1 MAEYLVFPDAE
12 DLVCGL
18 LADQLSARGHDV
30 PVGTRPPDPRPP
42 EGFVVV
48 RRTGGVMHTPVTDAA
63 LLTVEAWADRESL
76 AYELARIA
84 RAALASAPG
93 QLGSAT
99 VYLVRE
105 ASGPANLPD
114 PVSPL
119 ARYTA
124 IYEVHL
130 RGVAA

>member
-1 MAEYLVFPDAE
+1 MIVFPDIE
-12 DLVCGL
+12 DVVSEY
-18 LADQLSARGHDV
+18 LADELAALGFTV

-48 RRTGGVMHTPVTDAA
+48 RRTGGVLHTPVTDAA
-63 LLTVEAWADRESL
+63 IVVVEAWASLESVAYKL
-76 AYELARIA
+76 ASNA
-84 RAALASAPG
+84 RAILVSAPG
-93 QLGSAT
+93 RVSRAV

-105 ASGPANLPD
+105 AAGPGNLPD

-124 IYEVHL
+124 TYEIHV